1 MFRNGQPAHP
11 DAPTESVAPAAP
23 APDASEFQFLT
34 MDDIAS
40 RATPTQAA
48 RPTPPPAPP
57 VAAPAPTPQPATTP
71 VQPLAAEP
79 STTPPPVAAA
89 PTVTAPTAAAAPAP
103 EPTPAP
109 VMPAEPLP
117 PAPEG
122 HISASGAAAQISEL
136 LRAAHDTAARLR
148 SHAEVEVKRT
158 VDAAR
163 AEVQAHKQ
171 NQMRVLDAEQAAAE
185 QLHAEIV
192 HNARLAAT
200 EVRNRAE
207 EEAAEI
213 KAAAQAVL
221 AQAAAHAHAAK
232 ALVAH
237 NLAEIE
243 AAKHETAARGAELI
257 GAGRHMIATV
267 EGLDDNL
274 SDRLVHTDQ
283 VIEWAQEATR
293 VAS

>member
-11 DAPTESVAPAAP
+11 AVPAEPVVPAAP
-23 APDASEFQFLT
+23 APHAPEFQFLT

-40 RATPTQAA
+40 RTTPTQAA
-48 RPTPPPAPP
+48 RPTPQPVPP
-57 VAAPAPTPQPATTP
+57 VAAPTPTPQPLATP
-71 VQPLAAEP
+71 VQ
-79 STTPPPVAAA
+79 PVAAA
-89 PTVTAPTAAAAPAP
+89 PTVTPPTVAAPPTVTPPTVAAAPAP
-103 EPTPAP
+103 APAP
-109 VMPAEPLP
+109 VMSAATVPLD
-117 PAPEG
+117 PEG
-122 HISASGAAAQISEL
+122 HLSASGAATQISEL

-171 NQMRVLDAEQAAAE
+171 NQMRALDAEQAAAE

-243 AAKHETAARGAELI
+243 AAKHETAARSAELI
-257 GAGRHMIATV
+257 GAGRSMIATV

-293 VAS
+293 ITS

>member
-1 MFRNGQPAHP
+1 M
-11 DAPTESVAPAAP
+11 
-23 APDASEFQFLT
+23 
-34 MDDIAS
+34 
-40 RATPTQAA
+40 
-48 RPTPPPAPP
+48 
-57 VAAPAPTPQPATTP
+57 
-71 VQPLAAEP
+71 
-79 STTPPPVAAA
+79 
-89 PTVTAPTAAAAPAP
+89 
-103 EPTPAP
+103 
-109 VMPAEPLP
+109 
-117 PAPEG
+117 
-122 HISASGAAAQISEL
+122 SASGAASQIAEL

-148 SHAEVEVKRT
+148 SHAEVEVKRS
-158 VDAAR
+158 VEAAR

-200 EVRNRAE
+200 ELRTRAE

-243 AAKHETAARGAELI
+243 AAKQETAARGAELI
-257 GAGRHMIATV
+257 GAGRQMIASI
-267 EGLDDNL
+267 EGFDDDL

-283 VIEWAQEATR
+283 VIEWAQQATAPI
-293 VAS
+293 AS